1 MGQLPSQQQIEKLK
15 SQRLDFAQLES
26 YLSKV
31 STAEDIE
38 TAIKQL
44 LSIMTLK

>member
-15 SQRLDFAQLES
+15 SQRLDFSHLDS
-26 YLSKV
+26 YLSKLN
-31 STAEDIE
+31 TAEDIE

-44 LSIMTLK
+44 LSIMTLR